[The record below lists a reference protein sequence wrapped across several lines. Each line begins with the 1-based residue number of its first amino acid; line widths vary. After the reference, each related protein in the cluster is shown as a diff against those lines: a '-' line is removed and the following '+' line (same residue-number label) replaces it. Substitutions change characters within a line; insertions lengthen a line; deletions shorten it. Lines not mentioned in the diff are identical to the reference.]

1 MLDENESV
9 IVGLQIPVVLAVIL
23 GEEIFIGEVDFISEL
38 LVNVLVETGRLKHI
52 AHFINFRTIR
62 PVYYTATVIDFAF
75 IIVE

>member
-52 AHFINFRTIR
+52 ADFINFRTIR
-62 PVYYTATVIDFAF
+62 PVY
-75 IIVE
+75 